1 MNNLLNEEIE
11 RMQVLAGIKA
21 SNETFESVLRE
32 FIEVIDEHEY
42 SLMEET
48 LNESLWEK
56 TKYYLGKLGRYKV
69 NGKFWG
75 KNKELEASR
84 KRIDD
89 LLAKEANTKIKE
101 LIQNIKKYNP
111 EFPNNESADS
121 FLDTC
126 LHIAKLYD
134 SVIAATKKD
143 SNNEDFMPIDMANEI
158 INDLREYVKHTL
170 DAELKSSYTTFN
182 EAEGD
187 NSIGDI
193 ENYDKRAKKDLLKRR
208 AGKDEFTSERMKTLK
223 SWRLPLSLFGV
234 GGALGGLSWLLDLL
248 QNKADLIHVLKGEGM
263 TQILNR
269 AGERGGWG
277 LPKLGSD
284 SPLSDVQKY
293 ISKVGEGD
301 YKLGLDRLTAD
312 NGMFQDPG
320 AAREALAQM
329 GSENQGTTAGD
340 FFQNKL
346 AGTGKMPGDM
356 LVTKALGPLLLKQG
370 AKAVAPWLGKFAS
383 GLGVA
388 LVAGSVAVALARLKG
403 KNSSRAA
410 TLNSLYQSLKNI
422 KPTEENPTVVPVENT
437 PGGEDRFQ
445 PTGDQSPTTPTNL
458 TNPKTGDVKVVKSDF
473 DKNTAVKTALG
484 KIDTADEFRE
494 LILQMSQFVSAN
506 LRKDKANLK
515 AALYAIANQLKSK
528 MKKSVQ
534 EDYSL
539 PADAENASKAIQA
552 AKTLAQHLGNINTRE
567 EFVELL
573 FQVLPLIDP
582 QGKIT
587 QDKTRL
593 VNIVYGAANKI
604 DKFVDDKHKENPAT
618 KPGGLS

>member
-1 MNNLLNEEIE
+1 MSNLLNEEIE

-21 SNETFESVLRE
+21 SNETFESVLKE
-32 FIEVIDEHEY
+32 FIEIIDDHEY

-89 LLAKEANTKIKE
+89 LLAKEANSKIKE

-126 LHIAKLYD
+126 LHIGKLYD
-134 SVIAATKKD
+134 SIIAATKKD
-143 SNNEDFMPIDMANEI
+143 PNDGDFMPVDMANEI

-182 EAEGD
+182 EAEED
-187 NSIGDI
+187 KSIGDI
-193 ENYDKRAKKDLLKRR
+193 ENYDRRAKKDLLKRR

-269 AGERGGWG
+269 AGDRGGWG
-277 LPKLGSD
+277 LPKLGPD

-329 GSENQGTTAGD
+329 GSADQNTTAGD
-340 FFQNKL
+340 FFKNKL

-388 LVAGSVAVALARLKG
+388 LVAGSAAVALARLKG
-403 KNSSRAA
+403 KKSSRAA
-410 TLNSLYQSLKNI
+410 TLNYLYQSLKNI

-437 PGGEDRFQ
+437 PGGEDQFK
-445 PTGDQSPTTPTNL
+445 PTGNQPSPSPSDL

-473 DKNTAVKTALG
+473 EKNSAVKTALG

-506 LRKDKANLK
+506 LRKDKANLR
-515 AALYAIANQLKSK
+515 AALYSIANQLKSK

-539 PADAENASKAIQA
+539 PTDSENASKAIQA

-567 EFVELL
+567 EFAELL
-573 FQVLPLIDP
+573 FQILPLIDP

-587 QDKTRL
+587 QDKNKL

-604 DKFVDDKHKENPAT
+604 DKFVDDKQKANPAT
-618 KPGGLS
+618 KPGGLG

>member
-1 MNNLLNEEIE
+1 MSNLLNEEIE

-134 SVIAATKKD
+134 SIIAATKKD

-329 GSENQGTTAGD
+329 GSANQGTTAGD

-445 PTGDQSPTTPTNL
+445 PTGDQSQTTPNL

-506 LRKDKANLK
+506 LRKDKTNLK
-515 AALYAIANQLKSK
+515 AALYSIANQLKSK

>member
-1 MNNLLNEEIE
+1 MSNLLNEEIE

-21 SNETFESVLRE
+21 SNETFESVLKE
-32 FIEVIDEHEY
+32 FIEIIDDHEY

-89 LLAKEANTKIKE
+89 LLAKEANSKIKE

-126 LHIAKLYD
+126 LHIGKLYD
-134 SVIAATKKD
+134 SIIAATKKD
-143 SNNEDFMPIDMANEI
+143 PNDGDFMPVDMANEI

-182 EAEGD
+182 EAEED
-187 NSIGDI
+187 KSIGDI
-193 ENYDKRAKKDLLKRR
+193 ENYDRRAKKDLLKRR

-269 AGERGGWG
+269 AGDRGGWG
-277 LPKLGSD
+277 LPKLGPD

-312 NGMFQDPG
+312 NGMFQDPE

-329 GSENQGTTAGD
+329 GSADQKTTAGD
-340 FFQNKL
+340 FFKNKL

-388 LVAGSVAVALARLKG
+388 LVAGSAAVALARLKG
-403 KNSSRAA
+403 KKSSRAA
-410 TLNSLYQSLKNI
+410 TLNYLYQSLKNI

-437 PGGEDRFQ
+437 PGGEDQFK
-445 PTGDQSPTTPTNL
+445 PTGNQPSPSSPDL

-506 LRKDKANLK
+506 LRKDKTNLK
-515 AALYAIANQLKSK
+515 AALYSIANQLKSK

>member
-1 MNNLLNEEIE
+1 MSNLLNEEIE

-329 GSENQGTTAGD
+329 GSTNQGTTAGD

-445 PTGDQSPTTPTNL
+445 PTGDQSQTTPNL

-506 LRKDKANLK
+506 LRKDKTNLK
-515 AALYAIANQLKSK
+515 AALYSIANQLKSK

>member
-1 MNNLLNEEIE
+1 
-11 RMQVLAGIKA
+11 MQVLAGIKA

-111 EFPNNESADS
+111 EFPNNESANS

-134 SVIAATKKD
+134 SIIAATKKD
-143 SNNEDFMPIDMANEI
+143 SNDKEFMPIDMANEI

-182 EAEGD
+182 EAEED

-277 LPKLGSD
+277 LPKLGPD

-312 NGMFQDPG
+312 NGMFQDPE

-329 GSENQGTTAGD
+329 GNTNQSTTAGN

-388 LVAGSVAVALARLKG
+388 LAAGSVAVALARLKG
-403 KNSSRAA
+403 KKSSRAA

-437 PGGEDRFQ
+437 PGGEDQFK
-445 PTGDQSPTTPTNL
+445 PTGGNQQTSTSTDSI
-458 TNPKTGDVKVVKSDF
+458 NPKTGDVKVIRNDF
-473 DKNTAVKTALG
+473 NQNTAVKTALAR
-484 KIDTADEFRE
+484 IDTAEEFRE

-515 AALYAIANQLKSK
+515 AALYSIANQLKSK

-539 PADAENASKAIQA
+539 PTDAENASKAIQA
-552 AKTLAQHLGNINTRE
+552 AKTLAQHLGNVNTRE
-567 EFVELL
+567 EFTELL

-582 QGKIT
+582 KGKIT
-587 QDKTRL
+587 QDKTKL

-604 DKFVDDKHKENPAT
+604 DKFVDDKQKANPAT
-618 KPGGLS
+618 KPGGLG